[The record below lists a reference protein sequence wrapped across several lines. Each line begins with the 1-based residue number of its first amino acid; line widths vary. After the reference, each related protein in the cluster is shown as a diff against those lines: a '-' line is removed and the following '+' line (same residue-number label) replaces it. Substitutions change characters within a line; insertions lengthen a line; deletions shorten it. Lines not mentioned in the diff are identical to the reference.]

1 MIQIAKDAS
10 RLGMLI
16 PPNGTRLP
24 ITGLQSEG
32 TTSVTGIYLGF
43 ETATGAT
50 IAFGY
55 SPEDSTPTPSE
66 VWENA
71 AVRYQAQAPLAVH
84 FGS

>member
-10 RLGMLI
+10 RLGILI
-16 PPNGTRLP
+16 RPNGTRLP

-32 TTSVTGIYLGF
+32 ATSVTGIYLGF
-43 ETATGAT
+43 ETAIGAI

-71 AVRYQAQAPLAVH
+71 AGRYQAQAPLAVH